1 MYHVAIGVYKQR
13 NVLKFKSKRAIA
25 KKIPKVREKSFS
37 FRESLQKYDSI
48 QRRKEV
54 TVVFSL
60 NIVFLYQQ
68 LTQLFPLSLFDRTFK
83 KETFF
88 AFFVLVA
95 NSRKQSTKLLR
106 SKNKERRNE
115 NAPLKLNHEIWR
127 CVSSSSSPTI
137 VSQTHECET

>member
-88 AFFVLVA
+88 L
-95 NSRKQSTKLLR
+95 SRKKLSLLR
-106 SKNKERRNE
+106 TAENNQRNFYVRKTKNE
-115 NAPLKLNHEIWR
+115 
-127 CVSSSSSPTI
+127 
-137 VSQTHECET
+137 ETKMRL